1 MSINDETIAEN
12 FRQSLRATASAVTI
26 ISTQLHAVRHG
37 MVATA
42 VTSVSLDP
50 PTLLVA
56 INKNASIHGP
66 LTIRK
71 AFAVNYLS
79 DINETVVRNFSAA
92 KGEQRFSFGEWR
104 EDKDLDGSL
113 PEGIPYLPDAQATAF
128 CAVASSYELGTHTL
142 FIGKVFR
149 ICKTQKREPLL
160 YCNGDYGSFRRPKNM
175 PSRYSAKNNGGVLEQ
190 NETRK
195 SCQ

>member
-1 MSINDETIAEN
+1 MSIRDESIAET
-12 FRQSLRATASAVTI
+12 FRQSLRATASSVTI

-66 LTIRK
+66 LTIRR

-79 DINETVVRNFSAA
+79 SINEAVVRNFSAA

-104 EDKDLDGSL
+104 EDIDLDGPL

-128 CAVASSYELGTHTL
+128 CALVSSYDSGTHTL
-142 FIGKVFR
+142 FVGKVLR
-149 ICKTQKREPLL
+149 VCE
-160 YCNGDYGSFRRPKNM
+160 
-175 PSRYSAKNNGGVLEQ
+175 A
-190 NETRK
+190 
-195 SCQ
+195 